1 MPIRQQAS
9 VIAMREQHACL
20 MELDR
25 REKIPQLQR
34 KCIYLNY
41 ISGEG
46 RKLDS
51 FPHKY
56 TAYDRYGNEYDMET
70 NFTYINRVR

>member
-1 MPIRQQAS
+1 MPPLEQKCI
-9 VIAMREQHACL
+9 IALRAKHACL

-41 ISGEG
+41 MSGEG

-56 TAYDRYGNEYDMET
+56 TAYDRYGNEYEMET
-70 NFTYINRVR
+70 NFTYINKVR